1 MVFFSRMK
9 AIACSEVFKFRHQYC
24 EGYTIFG
31 EGTYNS
37 ASIVHSLQ
45 FAVLSFSSSTIQIF
59 FMKIIK
65 SLSKAAAADIV
76 LSFNQYKVD
85 HTKCNLN
92 VICTL
97 SHF

>member
-1 MVFFSRMK
+1 MRFLNFDINIVKDTQYLEK
-9 AIACSEVFKFRHQYC
+9 AP
-24 EGYTIFG
+24 TIVP
-31 EGTYNS
+31 
-37 ASIVHSLQ
+37 SIVHSLQ

-76 LSFNQYKVD
+76 LSSNQYEVD
-85 HTKCNLN
+85 HRKWNLN
-92 VICTL
+92 VIFTL